1 MKRLVFFVFILNTV
15 FFLSCGNKSNEEKTI
30 PTDVVNNTNTA
41 DGKTQKKQAAF
52 EFEKIE
58 HDFGKII
65 EGEKLTYGF
74 KFKNIGN
81 ADLIITAAEATCG
94 CTVPEYPKKP
104 ISPGEEGIIKVMFNS
119 SNRKGMQN
127 KPITIIANTQPSSVV
142 LRIKAM
148 VVQP

>member
-1 MKRLVFFVFILNTV
+1 MKRILFFIFIVNTL
-15 FFLSCGNKSNEEKTI
+15 FFLSCGNKSKEDKNI

-41 DGKTQKKQAAF
+41 DGKTQNKQAAF
-52 EFEKIE
+52 EFEKTE

-74 KFKNIGN
+74 KFKNVGN
-81 ADLIITAAEATCG
+81 SDLIITAANASCG

-104 ISPGEEGIIKVMFNS
+104 ISPGEEGIIKIMFNS
-119 SNRKGMQN
+119 RSRKGMQN
-127 KPITIIANTQPSSVV
+127 KTITIIANTQPSTVV

-148 VVQP
+148 VVKP